1 MAVDMKWRDAMG
13 DRRIRQY
20 FSDEEQAQGWPQRMD
35 AQQLAA
41 LQRPNA
47 HGDAAGRKAQGVLH
61 DALLDDCEAGTLA
74 CEAEVLSVPV
84 RVAGRNEDLFRPI
97 PLTGGNGNDYRSGYS
112 MYTPAQ
118 PVQMQECTFYLVA
131 AADFARWLQGQDMQP
146 STHVAAWFKA
156 CGVVLASAT
165 AQQVQTMLT
174 PQDVQDLATLVL
186 YRQQFA
192 NLPEQERPAWH
203 AEHVALLAAWLQ
215 GQRSEGR
222 KRGALT
228 ELAQQLGVRHQTVAE
243 LLQRH
248 GFRSNGE
255 LANPVQDASSAI
267 TSWGG
272 KRSA

>member
-1 MAVDMKWRDAMG
+1 MAVDMKWRDAMS

-47 HGDAAGRKAQGVLH
+47 HGDAGGRKAQGVLC

-74 CEAEVLSVPV
+74 FEAEVLSVPV
-84 RVAGRNEDLFRPI
+84 QVAGRNEDLFRPI
-97 PLTGGNGNDYRSGYS
+97 SLTGGNDYGSGYS
-112 MYTPAQ
+112 LYTPAQ

-131 AADFARWLQGQDMQP
+131 AADFACWLQGQDMQP
-146 STHVAAWFKA
+146 STHVAGWFKA
-156 CGVVLASAT
+156 CGVVLTSAT
-165 AQQVQTMLT
+165 AQQGQAMLT
-174 PQDVQDLATLVL
+174 PPDVQDLATLVL

-192 NLPEQERPAWH
+192 QQPEQERPQWH
-203 AEHVALLAAWLQ
+203 AEHVGLLAAWLQ
-215 GQRSEGR
+215 RQLSEGR

-228 ELAQQLGVRHQTVAE
+228 ELAQQLGMRHQTLAE

-255 LANPVQDASSAI
+255 LANPVKDASSAI

>member
-1 MAVDMKWRDAMG
+1 MAVNMQWRDAMS

-41 LQRPNA
+41 LQRSNT
-47 HGDAAGRKAQGVLH
+47 HGDAAGRKAQGVLC
-61 DALLDDCEAGTLA
+61 DALLDDCEAGTLPS
-74 CEAEVLSVPV
+74 EAEALSVPV
-84 RVAGRNEDLFRPI
+84 RVAGRDADLFRPI
-97 PLTGGNGNDYRSGYS
+97 SLAGGNDYGSGYS
-112 MYTPAQ
+112 IYTPAP
-118 PVQMQECTFYLVA
+118 PVQMQDCTFYLVA

-165 AQQVQTMLT
+165 EALQ
-174 PQDVQDLATLVL
+174 PQHVQDLASLVQ

-192 NLPEQERPAWH
+192 QQPEQERPQWH

-215 GQRSEGR
+215 RQRSEGR

-248 GFRSNGE
+248 GFKSSGE
-255 LANPVQDASSAI
+255 LVNPVQDASSAI
-267 TSWGG
+267 TGWGG

>member
-1 MAVDMKWRDAMG
+1 MAVNMQWRDAMS

-20 FSDEEQAQGWPQRMD
+20 FSDEEQAQGWPPRMD

-47 HGDAAGRKAQGVLH
+47 HGDAAGRKAQGVLC
-61 DALLDDCEAGTLA
+61 DAVLDDCEAGTLA

-84 RVAGRNEDLFRPI
+84 RVAGRDADLFRPI
-97 PLTGGNGNDYRSGYS
+97 SLTGGNDYGRGYS
-112 MYTPAQ
+112 SGCSLYAPAP
-118 PVQMQECTFYLVA
+118 PVQMQDCTFYLVA

-156 CGVVLASAT
+156 CGVVLTSAT
-165 AQQVQTMLT
+165 EALQPQQ
-174 PQDVQDLATLVL
+174 VQDLASLVL
-186 YRQQFA
+186 YRKQFA
-192 NLPEQERPAWH
+192 NLPEQERPAWN
-203 AEHVALLAAWLQ
+203 AEHVALLAAWLRLEGEQ
-215 GQRSEGR
+215 GRT
-222 KRGALT
+222 RGALT
-228 ELAQQLGVRHQTVAE
+228 RLGKLAEVSRQTLTE

-248 GFRSNGE
+248 GFKSSGE

-267 TSWGG
+267 TGWGG

>member
-1 MAVDMKWRDAMG
+1 MAVDMKWRDAMS

-35 AQQLAA
+35 T
-41 LQRPNA
+41 QRPNA
-47 HGDAAGRKAQGVLH
+47 HGDTAGRKAQGVLH

-84 RVAGRNEDLFRPI
+84 RVAGRDEDLFRPI
-97 PLTGGNGNDYRSGYS
+97 SLTGGNDYGSGYS
-112 MYTPAQ
+112 PYTPAQ

-131 AADFARWLQGQDMQP
+131 ATDFARWLQGQDMQP
-146 STHVAAWFKA
+146 SPHVAAWFKA
-156 CGVVLASAT
+156 CGVLASAT
-165 AQQVQTMLT
+165 AQQGPPILT
-174 PQDVQDLATLVL
+174 APDVQDLATLVL

-192 NLPEQERPAWH
+192 QQPEQERPQWH
-203 AEHVALLAAWLQ
+203 AEHVGLLAAWLQ
-215 GQRSEGR
+215 RQLSEGR

-228 ELAQQLGVRHQTVAE
+228 ELAQQLGMRHQTLAE

-255 LANPVQDASSAI
+255 LANPVKDASSAI

-272 KRSA
+272 KHSA